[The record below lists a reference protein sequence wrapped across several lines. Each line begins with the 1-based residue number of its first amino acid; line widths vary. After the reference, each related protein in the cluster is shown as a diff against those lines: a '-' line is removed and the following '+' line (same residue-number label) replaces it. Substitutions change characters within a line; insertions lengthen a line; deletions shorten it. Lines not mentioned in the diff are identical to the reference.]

1 MANGNMHKAKTAK
14 NDEFYTQLS
23 DIEKELQHY
32 EDQFKDKVIY
42 LNCDDYRSSQF
53 FVYFKNNFDRL
64 ELKKVIAVHYEANGN
79 STKTEITRD
88 ED

>member
-1 MANGNMHKAKTAK
+1 MGNTNMHAAKKAK

-23 DIEKELQHY
+23 DIEKELKHY
-32 EDQFKDKVIY
+32 EDKLEDKVIY

-53 FVYFKNNFDRL
+53 YVYFRDNFDRL
-64 ELKKVIAVHYEANGN
+64 KLKKVIAVHYTENGN